1 LRTYRATATIS
12 NDRDAVDAIAE
23 AHYGHQ
29 AEWVV
34 VPVELLPA
42 EFFQLSS
49 GLAGAIVQK
58 FVNYRVGLIVLGDVS
73 AHEEASEPFRD
84 WVREA
89 NRGRELRFVPDQA
102 ALDCLHDL
110 AAGA

>member
-1 LRTYRATATIS
+1 LRTYRATTPIS

-23 AHYGHQ
+23 AHYGHE
-29 AEWVV
+29 ADTVV

-58 FVNYRVGLIVLGDVS
+58 FVNYRMSLVILGDVS
-73 AHEEASEPFRD
+73 AHEAASTSFRD

-102 ALDCLHDL
+102 GLDCLHDL

>member
-1 LRTYRATATIS
+1 LRTYRARTMIGS
-12 NDRDAVDAIAE
+12 DRDAVDAIAE
-23 AHYGHQ
+23 AHYGHE
-29 AEWVV
+29 ADTVV

-58 FVNYRVGLIVLGDVS
+58 FVNYRMGLIVLGDVS
-73 AHEEASEPFRD
+73 AHEAASTSFRD

-89 NRGRELRFVPDQA
+89 NRGRELRFVPDEA
-102 ALDCLHDL
+102 GLDCLHDL